1 VIAAGSIEGEI
12 AMLISS
18 PTRTPAARSY
28 TLIELIMVI
37 AVLALAAALLVP
49 NLVGRDSLTVQAA
62 VRLLIADLSFAQT
75 DALANQE
82 FRRVVFY
89 QDGSG
94 YCLIR
99 VPDENWVTPLDLSD
113 PSVDYVYDPLGNMGQ
128 YIVNFIE
135 DDRFEGVSITAANID
150 GATLVDRP
158 EITYDTLGGT
168 VRPGGVPG
176 TGGNVVISFGDE
188 SYRIDVASFTGKL
201 TVSKL

>member
-1 VIAAGSIEGEI
+1 
-12 AMLISS
+12 MLISS
-18 PTRTPAARSY
+18 PPRTPAARSY
-28 TLIELIMVI
+28 TLIELIMVM

-89 QDGSG
+89 EDGSG

-99 VPDENWVTPLDLSD
+99 VPDENWVTPPDLESL
-113 PSVDYVYDPLGNMGQ
+113 PNPTPGLDYVYDPLGNMGQ

-135 DDRFEGVSITAANID
+135 DDRFEGVSITAASID
-150 GATLVDRP
+150 GASLLDQP

-176 TGGNVVISFGDE
+176 TGGNVVVSFGNE
-188 SYRIDVASFTGKL
+188 SYRIDIASFTGKL

>member
-18 PTRTPAARSY
+18 PPRTPAARSY
-28 TLIELIMVI
+28 TLIELIMVM

-49 NLVGRDSLTVQAA
+49 QLVGRDSLTVQAA

-82 FRRVVFY
+82 FRRVVFFD
-89 QDGSG
+89 DGAG

-99 VPDENWVTPLDLSD
+99 VPNENWVTPADLSD

-135 DDRFEGVSITAANID
+135 DDRFEGVSITAVDID

-176 TGGNVVISFGDE
+176 TGGFVVVSFGNE
-188 SYRIDVASFTGKL
+188 SYRIDVAAFTGKL